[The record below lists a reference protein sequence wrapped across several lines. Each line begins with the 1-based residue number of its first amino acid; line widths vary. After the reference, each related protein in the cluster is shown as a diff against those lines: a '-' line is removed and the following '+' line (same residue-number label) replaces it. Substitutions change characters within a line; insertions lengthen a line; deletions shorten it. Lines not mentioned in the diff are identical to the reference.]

1 MRKLIPIF
9 FVLLLYLPFSPKAGA
24 LAISGVELESNLN
37 QPLDARIFLL
47 AVDKDELNSLNI
59 SVKDVSDASGSQRFI
74 AYRHEI
80 KESDQ
85 GHYINITTRE
95 AIREPIL
102 NFILELNW
110 SAGRLIREYSLLIDP
125 Q

>member
-1 MRKLIPIF
+1 MRKLLPIF
-9 FVLLLYLPFSPKAGA
+9 FVSLLYLTCLPKAGA

-37 QPLDARIFLL
+37 QPLHARIYLL
-47 AVDKDELNSLNI
+47 AVAKDELDSLNI
-59 SVKDVSDASGSQRFI
+59 SVKDISDVPGSQRFT

-80 KESDQ
+80 KQSDQ

-110 SAGRLIREYSLLIDP
+110 STGRLIREYSLIIDL

>member
-1 MRKLIPIF
+1 MRKFIPIF
-9 FVLLLYLPFSPKAGA
+9 YVLLLYLPYSPNVGA
-24 LAISGVELESNLN
+24 LAISEIELESNLN
-37 QPLDARIFLL
+37 QPLHAKILLL
-47 AVDKDELNSLNI
+47 AVAKDELDSLNI
-59 SVKDVSDASGSQRFI
+59 SVKDVSDASGSRRFT

-80 KESDQ
+80 KQSDQ
-85 GHYINITTRE
+85 GHYINITTHE

-110 SAGRLIREYSLLIDP
+110 STGRLIREYSLIIDL